1 MNKKYTI
8 VNATLNDGDFCIDYF
23 FYIVI
28 FILAIYLVIQF
39 MSTNYKDN
47 FSNYKEDFENQEQIN
62 STTTSSQVATSCKG
76 WSCNIDGEY
85 CPQGVPG
92 AANNSYVC
100 KNGTWTSTADLG
112 NNKENFVSDI
122 NSTNSRETFVSAV
135 DSTAQSKPVT
145 NQNTS
150 TKSGA
155 TVSNTSGSQA
165 QTLTLAQ
172 ELLQA
177 KAQNKACSNSRKTL
191 EESMK
196 KQARALFLSNNYF
209 RIDDSS
215 FNNEISFV
223 NNDFVDIRLPESDF
237 NGKRLIK
244 TQQEWDNLLATVAQY
259 QNLYKPGEIVLKT
272 SDPGITKETICYR
285 TWESTM
291 ANDPKYKEKYP
302 ECMVCSINPETD
314 YKNTKSWKNSKT
326 NIESVCLFNSDPTL
340 KNGVTLNYDQC
351 SKFCKISQ

>member
-8 VNATLNDGDFCIDYF
+8 VNATLNDTEFCIDYF

-39 MSTNYKDN
+39 MSTKYKDN
-47 FSNYKEDFENQEQIN
+47 FSNYKEDFENQEQIG
-62 STTTSSQVATSCKG
+62 SAVAQVAKSCKG
-76 WSCNIDGEY
+76 WSCDINGQY
-85 CPQGVPG
+85 CPQGSPG
-92 AANNSYVC
+92 APSNSFVC
-100 KNGTWTSTADLG
+100 KNGTWTST
-112 NNKENFVSDI
+112 SDSV
-122 NSTNSRETFVSAV
+122 NSKETFVSDFDSINSKETFVSSV

-145 NQNTS
+145 TTTNN
-150 TKSGA
+150 SGGGA
-155 TVSNTSGSQA
+155 ITSGPQS

-177 KAQNKACSNSRKTL
+177 KAINNACSNSRKTL

-196 KQARALFLSNNYF
+196 KQARALYLSNNYF

-223 NNDFVDIRLPESDF
+223 NNDFIDIRLPESEF
-237 NGKRLIK
+237 KGKRLIK
-244 TQQEWDNLLATVAQY
+244 TQQEWDNLLTTVAGY
-259 QNLYKPGEIVLKT
+259 HNIYKPGDIVLKT
-272 SDPGITKETICYR
+272 SGPDVTKDKICYK
-285 TWESTM
+285 TWVSSM

-302 ECMVCSINPETD
+302 ECMVCSVNPESE
-314 YKNTKSWKNSKT
+314 YKNSKSWKNTKT
-326 NIESVCLFNSDPTL
+326 NIESVCLFNSDPTI
-340 KNGVTLNYDQC
+340 KNNVVLNYDQC